1 MSQLPHL
8 QNHDDNHACLTDLQW
23 ELSRAGTC
31 WQKQCDLPFTL
42 TAFSTHCTT
51 GVKWRH
57 SIWLIA
63 WCQFNSLLM
72 FSWLW
77 QPNILHLLSSPNK
90 FFQLFYLNGSD
101 YLDLAYIRLLLTC
114 YLELVIWLCCH
125 PGAAVCFMSLI
136 YRHHVYQHA
145 KVVHMTA
152 YFSWSACILF
162 LI

>member
-1 MSQLPHL
+1 MSHRFAVRIKQGWHMLTKTVWLAFYPDSL
-8 QNHDDNHACLTDLQW
+8 QYSLYNWCK
-23 ELSRAGTC
+23 S
-31 WQKQCDLPFTL
+31 
-42 TAFSTHCTT
+42 
-51 GVKWRH
+51 KWRH

-77 QPNILHLLSSPNK
+77 KPNIVHLLSSPNK
-90 FFQLFYLNGSD
+90 FSQLFYLNGSD

-114 YLELVIWLCCH
+114 YLELVTRLCCH

-136 YRHHVYQHA
+136 YRNHLYQHA
-145 KVVHMTA
+145 KVVHITA